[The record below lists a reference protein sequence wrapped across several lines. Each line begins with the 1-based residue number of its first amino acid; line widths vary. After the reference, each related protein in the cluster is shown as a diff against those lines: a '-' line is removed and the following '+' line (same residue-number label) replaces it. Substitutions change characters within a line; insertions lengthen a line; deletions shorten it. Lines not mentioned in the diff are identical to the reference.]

1 MASVTIKRITRSL
14 LRKVR
19 ARAALE
25 RRSINSEIVH
35 LLKEA
40 LDKAKKLPMRMSAE
54 ERASEQAD
62 AWLHLGSR
70 WHAHCG
76 SKQEIAA
83 IYAARTRGRRVTL

>member
-1 MASVTIKRITRSL
+1 MASVTIKRIPKSL

-40 LDKAKKLPMRMSAE
+40 LKAKKPPMRMSAE
-54 ERASEQAD
+54 ERASAQAD

-70 WHAHCG
+70 WHAHCS